1 MPHVSEVR
9 ATDHDRHDPML
20 VAALAAGDLA
30 GTERDQAIALTAS
43 CAECATLHDDLVAI
57 ARATASVPAP
67 IRSTGRD
74 FRLTPEQAASLR
86 PSGWRRFVPAGGGAA
101 LTRPL
106 GVALATFGI
115 AGILIGTLSLGFS
128 GGSAASAPQPA
139 SGTGAAADRNAESL
153 VASAAPQAPGNLQ
166 PLPETSAA
174 AASAAAAPV
183 PAASA
188 AASAAAAAPSTPAD
202 TAGGGFGTLDGGV
215 PAASAPTSVGI
226 AAAPSTGRITNQET
240 TSTTPAG
247 DGSSGRSS
255 SPLLILSAI
264 ALVLGVALLVLARRR
279 ENEAR

>member
-9 ATDHDRHDPML
+9 ATDHHRHDPML

-30 GTERDQAIALTAS
+30 GTDRDQVIALTAS
-43 CAECATLHDDLVAI
+43 CADCAALHDDLVAI
-57 ARATASVPAP
+57 ARATASVPPP
-67 IRSTGRD
+67 IRGTGRD

-101 LTRPL
+101 FTRPL
-106 GVALATFGI
+106 GAALATFGI
-115 AGILIGTLSLGFS
+115 AGILIGTLSLGFT

-139 SGTGAAADRNAESL
+139 SGAGVAADRNVESL
-153 VASAAPQAPGNLQ
+153 AASGAPEAPGLQ
-166 PLPETSAA
+166 GLPETSAA
-174 AASAAAAPV
+174 AASAAAAPA

-202 TAGGGFGTLDGGV
+202 TAGGGFGSLDGQS
-215 PAASAPTSVGI
+215 AAPSAPTSVGI
-226 AAAPSTGRITNQET
+226 AAAPSTGQVTHQET
-240 TSTTPAG
+240 TSTTSAD

-255 SPLLILSAI
+255 SPLLILSGV